1 MMTREEW
8 QHQLNQ
14 ELHEVMEC
22 GELNALEKDVLTADI
37 LKSIRYLNEREEDHA
52 EN

>member
-1 MMTREEW
+1 MLTPNQW
-8 QHQLNQ
+8 KHLLNL